1 MDDKCFRSWVQV
13 QGCKPT
19 MLNAVKS
26 LGAARVL
33 IAKRLPQLP
42 PAKRQTAASWI
53 ERRVVLGDGREGW
66 EFLEPYK

>member
-1 MDDKCFRSWVQV
+1 
-13 QGCKPT
+13 

-53 ERRVVLGDGREGW
+53 ERRVVLSDGREGW